1 LIAVGLA
8 RAASAVPMGPLPRA
22 AWRLGGI
29 ETLVVLIALDLVFA
43 TFTVAQVVAATG
55 AGAAVIRSQNL
66 TYAEYAHSGFFQL
79 LWVAGLTLV
88 LLLVLRSFVDL
99 GDGVIRRAF
108 LVAAELAI
116 VFTLLIVAVAF
127 QRLSLYVS
135 VYGLSMLR
143 LYSLVFAGWIALV
156 YLALGVSLLGAGG
169 RRQWFPGAM
178 ALAGI
183 AGLLALNVASPEAI
197 VARYNLAATQQTQR
211 FDPDY
216 LVTLSVDAIPALA
229 EAMPA
234 MAPAAR
240 ATVYER
246 VCRGP
251 ASRAPDWA
259 ALNWSDV
266 AADAARRRVC

>member
-1 LIAVGLA
+1 
-8 RAASAVPMGPLPRA
+8 MGPLPRA

-29 ETLVVLIALDLVFA
+29 ETLVVLVALDLVFA
-43 TFTVAQVVAATG
+43 LFTVAQVVAATG
-55 AGAAVIRSQNL
+55 SGAAAIRSQGL

-88 LLLVLRSFVDL
+88 LLLTLRAFVN
-99 GDGVIRRAF
+99 VSEAVARRAY

-169 RRQWFPGAM
+169 RRQWFPAAM
-178 ALAGI
+178 ALTGI
-183 AGLLALNVASPEAI
+183 AGLLALNLANPEAI
-197 VARYNLAATQQTQR
+197 VTRYNLAATQQTQR
-211 FDPDY
+211 FDPGY
-216 LVTLSVDAIPALA
+216 LVTLSADAIPALA
-229 EAMPA
+229 DAMPA
-234 MAPAAR
+234 MAPGAR
-240 ATVYER
+240 ATVRYR
-246 VCRGP
+246 VCGGS
-251 ASRAPDWA
+251 AFRAPDWA

-266 AADAARRRVC
+266 AADAARRRAC